1 MSGSFEVLAV
11 DGSDMRCYLATP
23 DAGPAPG
30 VVVCMHAPGVDDF
43 IRTIVDR
50 LEAEGFG
57 AIAPDLYHRQTQP
70 EESPLARMAK
80 LRDDEILRD
89 LDAAT
94 AHLRGL
100 DAISADCTGVVGFC
114 MGGRLS
120 YLDAAHDA
128 QLRAAVVFYGGN
140 IMVPWGDG
148 PAPFEQTE
156 RIGCPL
162 LGLFGEEDGN
172 PSPDDVAKLDAE
184 LERLG
189 RAHEFVSY
197 PGAGHA
203 FLNQARPS
211 FRAEAAADAWS
222 RCVAWLRRHLV

>member
-11 DGSDMRCYLATP
+11 DGSDMRCYLAAP

-50 LEAEGFG
+50 LAAAGFG

-100 DAISADCTGVVGFC
+100 DAISADRTGVVGFC

-148 PAPFEQTE
+148 PAPFELTE

-197 PGAGHA
+197 AGAGHA
-203 FLNQARPS
+203 FMNEARPS
-211 FRAEAAADAWS
+211 FRADAAADAWS